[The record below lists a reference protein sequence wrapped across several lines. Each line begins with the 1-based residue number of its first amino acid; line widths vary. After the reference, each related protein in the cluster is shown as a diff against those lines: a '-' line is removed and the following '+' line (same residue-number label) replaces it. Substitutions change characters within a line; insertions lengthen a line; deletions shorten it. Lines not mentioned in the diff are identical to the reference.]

1 MKSGPR
7 HNYHKGRA
15 AIRHYANQPTSPLWL
30 LRWRPNF
37 TSTYRG
43 PSRGLLHDC
52 TTSPMDRFTTL
63 SYFIEAVNQKRTRFF
78 DRQSIVGT
86 KNCCH
91 VPPSQVKN
99 VSMSNGHF
107 ISFVIWLHIVFC
119 RTTFK
124 QQYNHF
130 LFYISIQ
137 FQIDWDASLEM
148 HQKVMTTQH
157 LVANNYILNI
167 LEIKLL
173 F

>member
-1 MKSGPR
+1 MKLGRR
-7 HNYHKGRA
+7 HNYHKGWPP
-15 AIRHYANQPTSPLWL
+15 IRHYANQPTSPLWL
-30 LRWRPNF
+30 LHWCPNF

-43 PSRGLLHDC
+43 PSRGLLRDC

-91 VPPSQVKN
+91 VPPSQLEKTFQCP
-99 VSMSNGHF
+99 MDTLFYF
-107 ISFVIWLHIVFC
+107 ICHLILHIVFC

-157 LVANNYILNI
+157 LVANNYIFNI
-167 LEIKLL
+167 L
-173 F
+173 